1 MVQTYY
7 ASMKCRYVLCV
18 SRGNLTL
25 NTLQVAD
32 AVPLFK
38 VVDVFTAVALAG
50 IFSTLIKKGTI
61 IIATSNRAPDDLN
74 KVWMKFL
81 YL

>member
-7 ASMKCRYVLCV
+7 ASMKCRYALCL
-18 SRGNLTL
+18 SRDNLTL
-25 NTLQVAD
+25 KTLQVAD